1 MEHATL
7 GTSGKNINGIKAP
20 DFDGTQPCKDID
32 LELFFPESQL
42 LEIEALKKIKPLC
55 KTCSFSAPCLKWA
68 LDNRERGIWA
78 GTSEEERKLILRR
91 INRVKV

>member
-1 MEHATL
+1 MAN
-7 GTSGKNINGIKAP
+7 GTKAP

-32 LELFFPESQL
+32 LELFFPESQI
-42 LEIEALKKIKPLC
+42 LEMEALKKIKPLC
-55 KTCSFSAPCLKWA
+55 KTCKFSAPCLKWA

-78 GTSEEERKLILRR
+78 GTGEEERKLILRR

>member
-1 MEHATL
+1 MDLKMAN
-7 GTSGKNINGIKAP
+7 GTKAP

-55 KTCSFSAPCLKWA
+55 KTCNFSASCLKWA

-78 GTSEEERKLILRR
+78 GTGEEERKLILRR